1 MVVTALSR
9 NFGFFSLLSLSL
21 VCVVIPCSCVGAAA
35 PGEGENP
42 VFNHS
47 ILEHVSHRTFT
58 GCFLI
63 MNTQPACRQAEL
75 TGAKGE
81 QEQEGWLGASVLGGV
96 WKISVIIFRGV
107 L

>member
-42 VFNHS
+42 VLYLFHPGACEPQNLHGLLFNYEYTAS
-47 ILEHVSHRTFT
+47 MQAGRTD
-58 GCFLI
+58 
-63 MNTQPACRQAEL
+63 R
-75 TGAKGE
+75 
-81 QEQEGWLGASVLGGV
+81 S
-96 WKISVIIFRGV
+96 
-107 L
+107 

>member
-42 VFNHS
+42 VLYPFHPGACEPQNLHG
-47 ILEHVSHRTFT
+47 LL
-58 GCFLI
+58 LI